1 VPYCEHHA
9 RLAYQPAPSRRRDK
23 RVAFG

>member
-9 RLAYQPAPSRRRDK
+9 RLAYQPVPSRRRDK
-23 RVAFG
+23 RVSYG